1 MSKPKP
7 STLTI
12 LFIVLVVAL
21 LGPQV
26 SEQAHGQQW
35 KIAFESQRD
44 EDPGI
49 YVVNPDGSGLQ
60 NLTPGVVGWEP
71 TWSPD
76 RTKIL
81 FTSFLHGG
89 GEADEE
95 IYVMDADG
103 SNRRRLTNTPGDSAS
118 SWSADWSPDGEQI
131 VFNSNRDGSD
141 LGWDGPELYLMA
153 ADGSNV
159 RRLTRRLGSDS
170 SPAWSPDGTK
180 IAFMRNPVGD
190 QEGRG
195 DIYVIQPDGTNLQ
208 RLTRDARAGR
218 PSWSPDGERIA
229 FMSAR
234 SNRKQAYD
242 GAEYEIY
249 VMDADGTN
257 IQRLTHRP
265 YADGHPD
272 WSPDGTKVVFTV
284 YGDQEGTGNSEEHGI
299 YVMDADG
306 TNVRRLTAGGRGEGH
321 PNW

>member
-1 MSKPKP
+1 MRAILPFA
-7 STLTI
+7 TLATAA
-12 LFIVLVVAL
+12 LF
-21 LGPQV
+21 LGCQD
-26 SEQAHGQQW
+26 QQR
-35 KIAFESQRD
+35 KIAFESERD
-44 EDPGI
+44 GDPDISDI
-49 YVVNPDGSGLQ
+49 YLVNPDGSDLQ
-60 NLTPGVVGWEP
+60 NLTPGGGGWEP

-76 RTKIL
+76 RSEIL
-81 FTSFLHGG
+81 FTSQLHGG
-89 GEADEE
+89 EE
-95 IYVMDADG
+95 EVYVMDADG
-103 SNRRRLTNTPGDSAS
+103 SNMRRLTNTPGDNTS
-118 SWSADWSPDGEQI
+118 SWAADWSPDGEQI

-141 LGWDGPELYLMA
+141 LGWDGEELYVMA

-159 RRLTRRLGSDS
+159 RRLTRRLGFDS

-180 IAFMRNPVGD
+180 IAFMRSAVGE
-190 QEGRG
+190 QEGRS

-242 GAEYEIY
+242 GAEYEIF

-272 WSPDGTKVVFTV
+272 WSPDGTKIVFTV
-284 YGDQEGTGNSEEHGI
+284 YGDQEGTGNSDEHGI

-306 TNVRRLTAGGRGEGH
+306 TNVRRLTALGRPQGH